1 MAYNLR
7 FWYEY
12 KDIADTL
19 NRVEILYNG
28 YVGDS
33 YEVIAGATP
42 FVPSINEGEGNK
54 GGEII
59 DTLFSLQAV
68 TSSQFNIEAFDS
80 EAYGDVIFKYYHDSV
95 LKYQGV
101 IDAFETNQELLPNG
115 TTVLILSAE
124 SGIKNLGKVYLK
136 NSDDTAISGKVRII
150 EVIAKALRLLNAQ
163 NTANIVSIV
172 NTSVYEGS
180 TQVNADKDLFENIT
194 NIETFQNDNGEILT
208 AYEAIKRCLGGIYT
222 LKYFENQWYIEHIEA
237 YTQASY
243 YKTVYDYSGT
253 RISRTS
259 VTRTLKNIFEGDI
272 LRGGTEGK
280 LFSKG
285 KIVVKRNINSLISS
299 LPNSDFEPIG
309 SQLVHWTGVSSLS
322 NSILGGYG
330 TVDQPFYLQING
342 SVYDNTT
349 PDTEFVESGSF
360 NWYPYGRSDFA
371 NRPDANMY
379 DEDEKLK
386 FNLKNEYGSGI
397 SGARVQIMATYAF
410 MDEDTQMPTMTP
422 GTEEDISFTTFTYY
436 YTNNGWSLDPGFYVT
451 GNNAIE
457 SIEVD
462 PPAVNRMGYFR
473 YRSANTGTYYL
484 KSPPTVS
491 VKIRLFRGARLKIGA
506 STNEESGYTYF
517 VRYFRVTSSVWT
529 QDEEILQSKVEK
541 TYLTANNTD
550 RLGNVDIGL
559 DMYYP
564 LYPYAFGSI
573 FKDSS
578 TNTPISGYKKP
589 GESTIQAYD
598 LFVGQSYL
606 RRNSSRLHRMYI
618 IKKSFDVSPDTL
630 LTYDSKVYRIVK
642 YDFNQRYG
650 NCDMTILEVA
660 NNGVAI
666 SEKVSVSEN
675 QTVLDSSYKKVIY
688 PPKAGDDRIKVDKY
702 GNISLNHELNN
713 ITSFNKSGGYIN
725 LQKEYNE
732 ESSGV
737 YFTNADG
744 TMAQAM
750 TPSAIGF
757 DFKSDLNN
765 FKVELDLFK
774 LTKDVKVVTDDS
786 VWMLGGNI
794 GVASEKILG
803 IDTAHNIGVDIFG
816 SRIVTFTPEGNTGFG
831 TSNPLGVIH
840 AHANVSGSTDVVL
853 LKATNQSADYF
864 FSVTVNGDANE
875 VRLYNSGLLKVK
887 DTWQF
892 DDIAHFATSPTT
904 IAATQPDQIPNLGQ
918 IQSLITAS
926 ATGIKPGVN
935 VKVAI
940 TQNISKN
947 SLNEHGG
954 YTLVAGDRV
963 LLTAQSTASE
973 NGIWIA
979 DAGFWTRATDSD
991 SDAELRNFV
1000 YTVLKGTYKNYKF
1013 INTNQSA
1020 ITVGT
1025 TTITYEIWDIG
1036 NESDPVFTAWRD
1048 LNRNKNLVW
1057 VTSATTNG
1065 QPASFRALSANDIP
1079 ALTIAKITD
1088 LQDSLNSKQAALN
1101 GTGYVKQNG
1110 LVTSYDNREF
1120 VATTTN
1126 QSVAGLKTF
1135 VNGISATALY
1145 VVNGGYATSIIPNL
1159 TYNSVPGG
1167 ARIQSGNSVYY
1178 DYKPLIFTA
1187 NQYVLERGNLKLG
1200 GNNGFAATGVVDFA
1214 TERLEVTGN
1223 IRYSGTLKPSNIP
1236 GTGWLKSNG
1245 TTDSWAA
1252 ITVSDIPNLDWSKIT
1267 TGKPTTLSGYGITDA
1282 QSVLNGTG
1290 FVKANGT
1297 TITYDNS
1304 TYLSTSVAATT
1315 YQPLDADLTS
1325 ISALTGD
1332 GVLRKVSNVWNLDTD
1347 MYLTT
1352 STKELFIA
1360 TDTHVGLV
1368 NPGTTL
1374 TVNGLGNL
1382 NLKSGIVTTGTY
1394 RSVTVDTYG
1403 RVTAGTNPTT
1413 VVGYGLTDVWTK
1425 TESDARYLLQSSYN
1439 PTWGQLTGSPIDN
1452 TAFNSTM
1459 LGYVNTSTTQTGIAG
1474 SKTFTSAMYA
1484 NGTLTTNQLF
1494 VKDTTGGNAYP
1505 LSIVNALTYNGW
1517 SGSSLIKSGLD
1528 IYNDYKPLVFLGSHF
1543 MMLRGSL
1550 K

>member
-33 YEVIAGATP
+33 YEVIAGSTP
-42 FVPSINEGEGNK
+42 FEVSINEGEGNK

-68 TSSQFNIEAFDS
+68 TSSQFSIEAFNS
-80 EAYGDVIFKYYHDSV
+80 ETYGDVIFKYYHDSV

-115 TTVLILSAE
+115 TTALNLSAE

-136 NSDDTAISGKVRII
+136 NSDDTAISGKVRTI

-702 GNISLNHELNN
+702 GNISLNPELNN

-725 LQKEYNE
+725 LQKEDNE

-765 FKVELDLFK
+765 FKVELDLSE
-774 LTKDVKVVTDDS
+774 LTKDVKVATDDS
-786 VWMLGGNI
+786 AWMLGGNDLVAKVFFGGKTGDYDLGVKRNNIEVATFVSSGLSLPQMTAVTTNTDKFVVNDSGVLKYQSGANVLKHITDGLIFCDTTNVGI
-794 GVASEKILG
+794 GTVTPSYKLDVNGTGHFASEVLFDAIPSTPIAPTSGNHLVNLSFLNSVSFLKRG
-803 IDTAHNIGVDIFG
+803 SNVKTVVFGNI
-816 SRIVTFTPEGNTGFG
+816 T
-831 TSNPLGVIH
+831 L
-840 AHANVSGSTDVVL
+840 SG
-853 LKATNQSADYF
+853 
-864 FSVTVNGDANE
+864 
-875 VRLYNSGLLKVK
+875 
-887 DTWQF
+887 
-892 DDIAHFATSPTT
+892 
-904 IAATQPDQIPNLGQ
+904 
-918 IQSLITAS
+918 IQSLS
-926 ATGIKPGVN
+926 GV
-935 VKVAI
+935 
-940 TQNISKN
+940 
-947 SLNEHGG
+947 SLI
-954 YTLVAGDRV
+954 AGD
-963 LLTAQSTASE
+963 LILCTGQNTQSE
-973 NGIWIA
+973 NGVYVVSSGAWS
-979 DAGFWTRATDSD
+979 RHSSSD
-991 SDAELRNFV
+991 SDAEIRGHYHLV
-1000 YTVLKGTYKNYKF
+1000 THGTYANSRY
-1013 INTNQSA
+1013 INTNTST
-1020 ITVGT
+1020 ISVGST
-1025 TTITYEIWDIG
+1025 AITYELDFG
-1036 NESDPVFTAWRD
+1036 AETDPVFTAWRD
-1048 LNRNKNLVW
+1048 TSR
-1057 VTSATTNG
+1057 VTNQVFAS
-1065 QPASFRALSANDIP
+1065 PASGGSGIAGFRALVADDIP
-1079 ALTIAKITD
+1079 NISVNKLTSGVLPIT
-1088 LQDSLNSKQAALN
+1088 LG
-1101 GTGYVKQNG
+1101 GTGSSTKNFVDISSTQNAIYG
-1110 LVTSYDNREF
+1110 V
-1120 VATTTN
+1120 
-1126 QSVAGLKTF
+1126 KTF
-1135 VNGISATALY
+1135 KNSVVVSSPFY
-1145 VVNGGYATSIIPNL
+1145 VGESYPFVITPNL
-1159 TYNSVPGG
+1159 TYNSISGSLHIRAGVPTF
-1167 ARIQSGNSVYY
+1167 Y
-1178 DYKPLIFTA
+1178 DYKPLIITA
-1187 NQYVLERGNLKLG
+1187 SNFVLERGNLKLG

-1223 IRYSGTLKPSNIP
+1223 IRYSGTLKPLNTP

-1245 TTDSWAA
+1245 TTDSWAV
-1252 ITVSDIPNLDWSKIT
+1252 ITASDVFGLSAFTGLDSRYYTKWEIPDIIASIIPEGQSGHFLTRNSDSDLVFMNIDIDPVLLNPGRIAVGSAQGILTDYNNFEFLDKRYLSISKKTNLAQKINIGHYVGDSNALIEVIGGRLDLNSNVGLRINNLAGSTTRMLVVDSLGNVSAQTIPSGGGGSNYLPNKRIAYGSYENTQTSDDGLTYDSTAGVGIL
-1267 TGKPTTLSGYGITDA
+1267 TLGVNDYLTRFLVSGSDNSLSILANKARIVANNGII
-1282 QSVLNGTG
+1282 LNGKIFIDDEEYEKVTT
-1290 FVKANGT
+1290 VINGT
-1297 TITYDNS
+1297 NRVI
-1304 TYLSTSVAATT
+1304 LC
-1315 YQPLDADLTS
+1315 
-1325 ISALTGD
+1325 
-1332 GVLRKVSNVWNLDTD
+1332 K
-1347 MYLTT
+1347 
-1352 STKELFIA
+1352 K
-1360 TDTHVGLV
+1360 
-1368 NPGTTL
+1368 
-1374 TVNGLGNL
+1374 L
-1382 NLKSGIVTTGTY
+1382 N
-1394 RSVTVDTYG
+1394 
-1403 RVTAGTNPTT
+1403 
-1413 VVGYGLTDVWTK
+1413 
-1425 TESDARYLLQSSYN
+1425 
-1439 PTWGQLTGSPIDN
+1439 
-1452 TAFNSTM
+1452 
-1459 LGYVNTSTTQTGIAG
+1459 
-1474 SKTFTSAMYA
+1474 
-1484 NGTLTTNQLF
+1484 
-1494 VKDTTGGNAYP
+1494 
-1505 LSIVNALTYNGW
+1505 
-1517 SGSSLIKSGLD
+1517 
-1528 IYNDYKPLVFLGSHF
+1528 
-1543 MMLRGSL
+1543 
-1550 K
+1550 